1 MELAPK
7 SSIIRPMEHIYK
19 EAVSSHVSVIQ
30 LLAHDAALA
39 LAVSAIG
46 RTAAQTLKNGGK
58 ILICGNGGSAA
69 DSQHIAAELVGR
81 FGKDRPPLAAIA
93 LTVDSSAITAIGND
107 YDFSAI
113 YARQVEGLGKPGD
126 LLIGITTSGNSPNVV
141 QAVMKAESMGLKT
154 AGLTGANIE
163 SKIAAVAD
171 VCAHVPSSDTPRIQE
186 AHILIGHIIC
196 AQIEKELFGI

>member
-1 MELAPK
+1 
-7 SSIIRPMEHIYK
+7 MEHIYK
-19 EAVSSHVSVIQ
+19 EAVNSHLSVIQ
-30 LLAHDAALA
+30 LVAHDAALA
-39 LAVSAIG
+39 LAVAAIARAG
-46 RTAAQTLKNGGK
+46 ALSLKNGGK
-58 ILICGNGGSAA
+58 ILLCGNGGSAA
-69 DSQHIAAELVGR
+69 DSQHIAAELIGR
-81 FGKDRPPLAAIA
+81 FGKNRPPLAAIA

-141 QAVMKAESMGLKT
+141 QAMMKAKLMGLKT
-154 AGLTGANIE
+154 AGLTGTNIE

-171 VCAHVPSSDTPRIQE
+171 VCVHIPTSDTPRIQE

-196 AQIEKELFGI
+196 AQIEKELFGL